1 MLGISVRRSGDQLV
15 IRWQFT
21 RVEIPMDTIV
31 SVTHDDTYAGEIKNA
46 IRIGTPQGTTDRIVI
61 HTQDKAYILFTTN
74 VSSILN
80 SINKY
85 RDEYLKASS

>member
-1 MLGISVRRSGDQLV
+1 MLGISVARTGDQLV

-21 RVEIPMDTIV
+21 RIAISMDTIV

-61 HTQDKAYILFTTN
+61 RTQDAAYILFTTN
-74 VSSILN
+74 ADSIQN
-80 SINKY
+80 SINRY
-85 RDEYLKASS
+85 REEHLKASS